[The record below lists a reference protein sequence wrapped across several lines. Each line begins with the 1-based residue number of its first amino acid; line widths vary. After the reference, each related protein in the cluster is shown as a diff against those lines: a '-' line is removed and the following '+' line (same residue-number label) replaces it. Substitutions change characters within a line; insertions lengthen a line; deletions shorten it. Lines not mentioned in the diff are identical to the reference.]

1 MARVA
6 VGQMCAG
13 ADWRANLAAAGRLA
27 AQARAAG
34 CGLLCLPEACAFLG
48 GGAGAGQRFA
58 SALDGPVMAEYRALA
73 RREGLWLS
81 VGGFQERPPEA
92 AAAAAG
98 AAGGAGRGGDGR
110 PDGTAGDGGGGGGA
124 PGKIFNTHV
133 VLDAQGQTQGV
144 YRKIHLFDVDVPG
157 GPVLRETG
165 YTLPGGELSCVDTP
179 FGRLGLT
186 TCYDLRFPEMYQI
199 LRFDLGAEVLLVPS
213 AFTVPTGAAHWEP
226 LLRARAIETQCYV
239 LAAAQAGRHS
249 EGRESYGHALAV
261 DPWGRVAARR
271 ADPCDEG
278 IAVAEVD
285 LDALAGIRRR
295 MPVAQHRE
303 RGRAVLERFRGPGGA
318 EATSL

>member
-110 PDGTAGDGGGGGGA
+110 PDGSAGDGGAGGA
-124 PGKIFNTHV
+124 P
-133 VLDAQGQTQGV
+133 
-144 YRKIHLFDVDVPG
+144 
-157 GPVLRETG
+157 
-165 YTLPGGELSCVDTP
+165 
-179 FGRLGLT
+179 
-186 TCYDLRFPEMYQI
+186 
-199 LRFDLGAEVLLVPS
+199 
-213 AFTVPTGAAHWEP
+213 
-226 LLRARAIETQCYV
+226 RARFSTLTWSSTPRVRPRASTGKSICSTWTCRAGQCCAR
-239 LAAAQAGRHS
+239 LATRS
-249 EGRESYGHALAV
+249 
-261 DPWGRVAARR
+261 
-271 ADPCDEG
+271 
-278 IAVAEVD
+278 
-285 LDALAGIRRR
+285 
-295 MPVAQHRE
+295 
-303 RGRAVLERFRGPGGA
+303 RGAN
-318 EATSL
+318 